1 MGKTKTNTSKKT
13 ATTQLNVKG
22 SALSTGS
29 RFEGIKA
36 QDVEWYDFSDT
47 PWELVANTNDK
58 KTCVLGNILTK
69 AQLKELTLLGC
80 QVSGNRVSCNP
91 EYKIAVE
98 KILRADIEALNVRG
112 TVAGL
117 HDAGKTSAYYQ
128 WMDFSD
134 DPWKLTVKSDN
145 RDYTKF
151 FETKLTKNQLTVL
164 AKIGCR
170 FSGNEITCD
179 AVNKPI
185 VEKMKKKF

>member
-58 KTCVLGNILTK
+58 KTCELGNILTK

-80 QVSGNRVSCNP
+80 QVSGNRVSCSP
-91 EYKIAVE
+91 KYKLAVE
-98 KILRADIEALNVRG
+98 RILRADFDALNARSAVDLVRG
-112 TVAGL
+112 
-117 HDAGKTSAYYQ
+117 GKNAQ
-128 WMDFSD
+128 WLDFSD
-134 DPWKLTVKSDN
+134 DPWILVYN
-145 RDYTKF
+145 PNERNHVYVARNN
-151 FETKLTKNQLTVL
+151 LTKNQLTVL
-164 AKIGCR
+164 TKIGCK
-170 FSGNEITCD
+170 FLSDKIVCD
-179 AVNKPI
+179 PANVSV
-185 VEKMKKKF
+185 VEKILKNK